1 MNNAIEHRV
10 LHYLNTLEG
19 GHSKSEKLAKKKLR
33 PEEYFVDSRFS
44 RSDVELLLAL
54 RTRMV
59 RTIKS
64 NFPAQN
70 KNDIACQI
78 CHVQVDCQ
86 QHLPSC
92 IEPSKHATVPIDMKY
107 KDIFGNTEKQLSI
120 KGVSAN
126 FSQTQKADLP

>member
-64 NFPAQN
+64 NFPTQN
-70 KNDIACQI
+70 TKNDIACQI
-78 CHVQVDCQ
+78 CHVQVECQ
-86 QHLPSC
+86 QHLLSC
-92 IEPSKHATVPIDMKY
+92 IKLRKHMTVTS
-107 KDIFGNTEKQLSI
+107 DIK
-120 KGVSAN
+120 
-126 FSQTQKADLP
+126 